1 MKIVTVESI
10 EDLHL
15 LAGRLDF
22 HVFRGQAED
31 WEPKPRL
38 MRVLSALGIE
48 RGNYWNRERQMFR
61 EFRSRISLYSPAV
74 SKPASRIDEC
84 SLLQHYGAP
93 TRFLDF
99 SKSLYVA
106 TFFSVEDVES
116 NSDSVV
122 WCLNE
127 MKIRDD
133 AISREDVRSID
144 GNDQAIQYEE
154 MRKLADGIL
163 NSEYEERKYARFL
176 LVEPWEKNERI
187 SRQQGIFLFQ
197 PSFDL
202 NFVDWLKS
210 IEENSSDPVEVNAES
225 LNKVNHDENVVK
237 IRIPKDLRMSILAE
251 LRKMNINQETLFPG
265 IEGFCR
271 SLTFELS
278 IYKS

>member
-1 MKIVTVESI
+1 MKIVTLKSI

-15 LAGRLDF
+15 LAGRLGF
-22 HVFRGQAED
+22 HVFRGQAKD
-31 WEPKPRL
+31 CDPKPRL
-38 MRVLSALGIE
+38 MRVFSALGIE

-61 EFRSRISLYSPAV
+61 EFRSRISLYSSAV

-93 TRFLDF
+93 TRLLDF

-106 TFFSVEDVES
+106 TFFSVEDVEAK
-116 NSDSVV
+116 SDSVV
-122 WCLNE
+122 WCLNK
-127 MKIRDD
+127 MKILDD
-133 AISREDVRSID
+133 AIPREDVCPSD
-144 GNDQAIQYEE
+144 GNEQAIQYEE
-154 MRKLADGIL
+154 MRKLADSIL
-163 NSEYEERKYARFL
+163 NSEYGERKSTPFL
-176 LVEPWEKNERI
+176 LIEPWEKNERI

-202 NFVDWLKS
+202 NFMDWVKS
-210 IEENSSDPVEVNAES
+210 IEENSGDPVEVNAES
-225 LNKVNHDENVVK
+225 LNKANHDENVVK
-237 IRIPKDLRMSILAE
+237 IRIPKDFRMSILAN

-278 IYKS
+278 IY

>member
-15 LAGRLDF
+15 LASRLDF

-93 TRFLDF
+93 TRLLDF

-116 NSDSVV
+116 SSDSVV

-127 MKIRDD
+127 MKIRDN
-133 AISREDVRSID
+133 AIPREDVWSID
-144 GNDQAIQYEE
+144 GNDRAIQYEE

-163 NSEYEERKYARFL
+163 NSEYEERKSTCFL
-176 LVEPWEKNERI
+176 LIEPWEKNERI
-187 SRQQGIFLFQ
+187 SRQQGVFLFQ

-202 NFVDWLKS
+202 NFIDCRKS

-225 LNKVNHDENVVK
+225 LNKVNLDENVVK
-237 IRIPKDLRMSILAE
+237 IRIPKDLRMSILAN

-278 IYKS
+278 IY